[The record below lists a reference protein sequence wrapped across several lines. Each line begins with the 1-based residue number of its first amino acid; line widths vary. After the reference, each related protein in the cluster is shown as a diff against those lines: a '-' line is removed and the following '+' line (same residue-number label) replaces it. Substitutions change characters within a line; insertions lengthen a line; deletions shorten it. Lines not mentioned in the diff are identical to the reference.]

1 MKKISLFFIIF
12 LLASSA
18 AAYDEKQREIEKALF
33 VTAGAE
39 DRVLKIGLVDCIAY
53 ALKNNS
59 EIKVERISPQL
70 KKDDVKIA
78 YGTFEPSFTTEL
90 TLADNTEVASSR
102 LQGAGKYNTQDINLN
117 AGISGKLVT
126 GTEYSLD
133 FLNQKYKSDSTYQI
147 YNPYYTAEPKITITQ
162 PLFKGAGVLVNKADI
177 LIARNNEMQSEESF
191 KDTAISTIS
200 KVKNTYYKYVFFVEA
215 YAIEELALERIMK
228 LLEINKARYAKGL
241 ASSVDILETEAE
253 VAQKQKIILT
263 AESEMKKAE
272 DELKL
277 VTNLVD
283 DPEVWN
289 ARIELIDKPQFVIVD
304 ANLVKSVGLA
314 FDNRPDYKSAK
325 IDLENRDIK
334 IKAAKNAL
342 LPTFDLNGSLGL
354 NGLGADYGKALQ
366 KVSPDYPDWSVGVK
380 FSVPWGEADRAKY
393 NQRQLEKLQTL
404 IAFKRLEQNII
415 FDVRDRVR
423 EVNIQARQVEVSKLY
438 QDKEGENFR
447 AQKERY
453 AEGQVSTHDML
464 DYQDKLSRAQLSYL
478 KALVEYNVALISLDK
493 SEGLTL
499 VKNDVKLSLASD

>member
-1 MKKISLFFIIF
+1 MKKIILFFIVF

-18 AAYDEKQREIEKALF
+18 AADEEQQREIEKALF
-33 VTAGAE
+33 VTAGAQ

-78 YGTFEPSFTTEL
+78 YGVFEPSFTTEL
-90 TLADNTEVASSR
+90 TLADNTKVASSR
-102 LQGAGKYNTQDINLN
+102 LQSVGKYNTQDINLN

-126 GTEYSLD
+126 GTQYSLD
-133 FLNQKYKSDSTYQI
+133 FLNQRYKSDSSYQI

-177 LIARNNEMQSEESF
+177 LIARNNELQSEETF
-191 KDTAISTIS
+191 KDTAINTIS
-200 KVKNTYYKYVFFVEA
+200 KVKDTYYKYVFFVDA
-215 YAIEELALERIMK
+215 YAIEELALERIIK

-241 ASSVDILETEAE
+241 ASSVDVLETEAE
-253 VAQKQKIILT
+253 AAQRQKVLLA
-263 AESEMKKAE
+263 AEAEMKKAE

-289 ARIELIDKPQFVIVD
+289 ARIELIDKPQFVVTEAD
-304 ANLVKSVGLA
+304 LVKSVGLA
-314 FDNRPDYKSAK
+314 FDSRPDYKSAK
-325 IDLENRDIK
+325 IDLESRDIK
-334 IKAAKNAL
+334 IKAAKNAV
-342 LPTFDLNGSLGL
+342 LPTLDLNGSLGL
-354 NGLGADYGKALQ
+354 NGLGADYGKALE
-366 KVSPDYPDWSVGVK
+366 KVNGNYPDWSVGVK
-380 FSVPWGEADRAKY
+380 FNVPWGEADRAKY
-393 NQRQLEKLQTL
+393 DQRKLEKLQAL

-423 EVNIQARQVEVSKLY
+423 EVNIKSRQVEVAKLY
-438 QDKEGENFR
+438 QDKEEENFQ
-447 AQKERY
+447 AQKARY

-464 DYQDKLSRAQLSYL
+464 DYQDRLSRAQLSYL
-478 KALVEYNVALISLDK
+478 KSLVEYNVALINLDK

-499 VKNDVKLSLASD
+499 VKNNVTLEG